1 MRVAKV
7 QIAAMVE
14 PETLRRVDADRA
26 TRRDEDNK
34 QMSRS
39 AVVQEALELWLEV
52 AANEDRERATRVSDQ
67 IEATQ
72 DLVNAG
78 VERLAKM
85 VYTAQLSSEIAYQTF
100 REVSKQGAEV
110 DREEMRGRAVK
121 ELDQERRRRRRDSP
135 PRRPPEQPDG
145 RPDYQEPSFA
155 PPRS

>member
-1 MRVAKV
+1 MRVAKKV
-7 QIAAMVE
+7 QIAAVVE

-26 TRRDEDNK
+26 TRRNEDNK

-85 VYTAQLSSEIAYQTF
+85 VYQAQLKSEMAYQTF
-100 REVSKQGAEV
+100 ISVSPRGSEV
-110 DREEMRGRAVK
+110 DRDQVSGSGGEAARRG
-121 ELDQERRRRRRDSP
+121 P
-135 PRRPPEQPDG
+135 PARCTEQARQRLSEPESTS
-145 RPDYQEPSFA
+145 PSFSR
-155 PPRS
+155 PGR

>member
-1 MRVAKV
+1 M

-34 QMSRS
+34 KMSRS

-85 VYTAQLSSEIAYQTF
+85 VYQAQLKSEMAYQTF
-100 REVSKQGAEV
+100 ISVSPRGSEV
-110 DREEMRGRAVK
+110 DREQVRGRAVK
-121 ELDQERRRRRRDSP
+121 QLDADRRRDTPS
-135 PRRPPEQPDG
+135 RR
-145 RPDYQEPSFA
+145 QEPSESESSSPSFSR
-155 PPRS
+155 PGR